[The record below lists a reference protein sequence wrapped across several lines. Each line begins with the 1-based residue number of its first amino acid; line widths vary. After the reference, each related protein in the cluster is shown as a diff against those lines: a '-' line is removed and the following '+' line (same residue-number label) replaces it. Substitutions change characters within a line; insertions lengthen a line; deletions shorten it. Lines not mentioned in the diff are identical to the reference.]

1 MDCIS
6 STHRLN
12 TVRDCDKIVVIEN
25 GQVAEEGTYGKQNS
39 NSYEVLSPGGD
50 DSGWKIPDHPGFWD
64 VEDLVL
70 LMKRL
75 MRIPMDELP

>member
-6 STHRLN
+6 STRRLN

-39 NSYEVLSPGGD
+39 NSYGVLSSGGD
-50 DSGWKIPDHPGFWD
+50 DSGWKIPDHPGSGMW
-64 VEDLVL
+64 
-70 LMKRL
+70 
-75 MRIPMDELP
+75 RIWYYL